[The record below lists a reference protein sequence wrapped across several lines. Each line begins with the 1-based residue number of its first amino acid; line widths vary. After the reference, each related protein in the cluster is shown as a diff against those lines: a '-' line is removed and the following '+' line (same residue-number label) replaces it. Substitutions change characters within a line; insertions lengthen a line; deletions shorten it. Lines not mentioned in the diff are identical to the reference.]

1 VNRISVLVRAAQESR
16 KCWPHLAAIVVLSLI
31 SLPLTLLYP
40 LPLKIAVDG
49 LIAKSS
55 ASPML
60 FAGVRL
66 MTPHITAVKWA
77 VLLLI
82 GIAFAASLQSLASWW
97 LQTFVGEKLVW
108 DFRGKLLDHV
118 QRLPLAFHDR
128 YGPTDSVYRI
138 QHDAPSIQYVVV
150 QGILPL
156 ITALLTLLG
165 MIFVTLRIDR
175 SLAIVA
181 LAITPVL
188 FLLSSACSGRVR
200 VRSHEIKKLDSTAM
214 GVIQEVLGAL
224 RLVKAFNQEDREYER
239 FVRHSGMR
247 IREQVSLSRLQA
259 VYNMLIGLTVAAG
272 TAAVLYI
279 GIAHVQAGLI
289 TVGSL
294 LVVMAYISQ
303 MYQPLQLLTTKLTDL
318 EGWLASLERAL
329 MLLEQTTEISETPA
343 AMPISRA
350 IGEVEFRRV
359 TFRYAEGGRG
369 LEDISFRIPAGSR
382 VGIVGPSG
390 AGKTTLLNLIMRFY
404 DPGEGQVL
412 IDSVDL
418 RDYRISDLR
427 KQFAVVL
434 QEPVLFGASIA
445 ENIAYGK
452 RDARDEEIVAAAQ
465 AAEAHDFIMH
475 LPNQYETSAG
485 EQGARLSGGER
496 QRISL
501 ARAFLRN
508 SPILILDEPTSSVDL
523 ETQASI
529 LSAMD
534 RLMHGRT
541 SFIIAHRIETLAGC
555 DMILSLNAG
564 RLVQE
569 DRTADSLAAAAD

>member
-1 VNRISVLVRAAQESR
+1 MNRISVLVRAAQESR
-16 KCWPHLAAIVVLSLI
+16 KCWPHLAAIMALTLI

-49 LIAKSS
+49 VLAKSS
-55 ASPML
+55 ASSII
-60 FAGVRL
+60 FAGIRL
-66 MTPHITAVKWA
+66 RTPNMPPVVLAVM
-77 VLLLI
+77 LLLF
-82 GIAFAASLQSLASWW
+82 IALAASLQSLASWW

-165 MIFVTLRIDR
+165 MIFVTLRIDP
-175 SLAIVA
+175 SLAVVA

-188 FLLSSACSGRVR
+188 FLLSWACSGKVR

-239 FVRHSGMR
+239 FVRHSGIR
-247 IREQVSLSRLQA
+247 IREQVNLSRLQA
-259 VYNMLIGLTVAAG
+259 VYNMLIGLTVAGG

-279 GIAHVQAGLI
+279 GIRHVRAGFI

-318 EGWLASLERAL
+318 EGWLTSFERAL
-329 MLLEQTTEISETPA
+329 MLLEQIPEINEVVDAKPITRTT
-343 AMPISRA
+343 
-350 IGEVEFRRV
+350 GEVEFRRV

-369 LEDISFRIPAGSR
+369 LEDISFRVPAGSR

-412 IDSVDL
+412 IDGVDL

-452 RDARDEEIVAAAQ
+452 RDASDEEIVTAAQ
-465 AAEAHDFIMH
+465 AAEAHDFIMR
-475 LPNQYETSAG
+475 LPSKYDTSAG

-529 LSAMD
+529 LSAMN
-534 RLMHGRT
+534 RLMQGRT
-541 SFIIAHRIETLAGC
+541 SFIIAHRLETLAGC
-555 DMILSLNAG
+555 DMILSLDSG
-564 RLVQE
+564 RLIE
-569 DRTADSLAAAAD
+569 GKLAASSFAATGD

>member
-1 VNRISVLVRAAQESR
+1 MALT
-16 KCWPHLAAIVVLSLI
+16 LI

-49 LIAKSS
+49 VLAKSS
-55 ASPML
+55 ASSII
-60 FAGVRL
+60 FAGIRL
-66 MTPHITAVKWA
+66 RTPNMPPVVLAVM
-77 VLLLI
+77 LLLF
-82 GIAFAASLQSLASWW
+82 IALAASLQSLASWW

-165 MIFVTLRIDR
+165 MIFVTLRIDP
-175 SLAIVA
+175 SLAVVA

-188 FLLSSACSGRVR
+188 FLLSWACSGKVR

-239 FVRHSGMR
+239 FVRHSGIR
-247 IREQVSLSRLQA
+247 IREQVNLSRLQA
-259 VYNMLIGLTVAAG
+259 VYNMLIGLTVAGG

-279 GIAHVQAGLI
+279 GIRHVRAGFI

-318 EGWLASLERAL
+318 EGWLTSFERAL
-329 MLLEQTTEISETPA
+329 MLLEQIPEINEVVDAKPITRTT
-343 AMPISRA
+343 
-350 IGEVEFRRV
+350 GEVEFRRV

-369 LEDISFRIPAGSR
+369 LEDISFRVPAGSR

-412 IDSVDL
+412 IDGVDL

-452 RDARDEEIVAAAQ
+452 RDASDEEIVTAAQ
-465 AAEAHDFIMH
+465 AAEAHDFIMR
-475 LPNQYETSAG
+475 LPSKYDTSAG

-529 LSAMD
+529 LSAMN
-534 RLMHGRT
+534 RLMQGRT
-541 SFIIAHRIETLAGC
+541 SFIIAHRLETLAGC
-555 DMILSLNAG
+555 DMILSLDSG
-564 RLVQE
+564 RLIE
-569 DRTADSLAAAAD
+569 GKLAASSFAATGD